1 MGRLVSAPKIPTS
14 RLSSYATAD
23 STALSPTLTAA
34 DSPSAAVSVS
44 EEQTATEERNLLE
57 RSRRGIGSTIRTSLR
72 GLLDNNNQSP
82 ARKSLLGE

>member
-14 RLSSYATAD
+14 RLAAYAAAG
-23 STALSPTLTAA
+23 STALSPTLTAT
-34 DSPSAAVSVS
+34 DSHSVAVSSS
-44 EEQTATEERNLLE
+44 EAQVAEDERNLLE

-72 GLLDNNNQSP
+72 GLLDNNSQSP